1 MGFHSISFCC
11 FIPFVSFNYYIHNG
25 ILHAKSSLF
34 PRVISLFSFC
44 IHIFRKT
51 PTFAMAKSVTNDSF
65 HVVHLVI
72 LKILNLFR
80 GYQEY
85 DTLYIVICRLFLH
98 AMFTIVNVRS
108 YMDVACTLGPYNN
121 ILVSLITLSNP
132 ETVYS
137 YCSYVKCS
145 HNSESLMILHV

>member
-34 PRVISLFSFC
+34 PRVISLFSFW
-44 IHIFRKT
+44 KT

-80 GYQEY
+80 SYQEY
-85 DTLYIVICRLFLH
+85 DTLHIVICRLFLH
-98 AMFTIVNVRS
+98 ANCFCMFTIVNVRS
-108 YMDVACTLGPYNN
+108 YIQVACTLGPYNN
-121 ILVSLITLSNP
+121 ILVLLITLSNP